1 MADTCAL
8 EGIDIP
14 KSFGGFSALK
24 DVGIRV
30 PAGEIRGVI
39 GPGEDGKST
48 LMDVLS
54 GRARHWTGNVRM
66 FGRDISA
73 SSVQQRRRAGLAR
86 SFQRTNIFPHL
97 TVVDQ
102 LKIAARAA
110 RLPNV
115 DEIMAELTLTALAY
129 KRAADTPQA
138 ISAVSISHSLSSA
151 GPKILLLDEPAAG
164 LSIEES
170 LDLAHTLKDL
180 AARWGVTVL
189 LVEHDM
195 DVRVLYLRSHH
206 RSASRH
212 SSRRRLGRRNAGCS
226 RLLSRRISEARHE
239 RVARIS
245 VASNPAMET
254 RGSCTRSTC
263 RSAKVS
269 AWRSLVG
276 DARRKD
282 YNRQHVPRRRSPDR
296 RRGAPGGPAPAHNSE
311 FHRGAAWHRRRA
323 PGPTHDVPDVDGPL
337 ESHARRRRWPDGTV
351 DDGTGVRCFFRSWAS
366 GPIPRER
373 RFRAASNK
381 CSRSAAR

>member
-8 EGIDIP
+8 EGIDIT

-39 GPGEDGKST
+39 GPNGAGKST

-110 RLPNV
+110 QLPNV

-129 KRAADTPQA
+129 KRAAD
-138 ISAVSISHSLSSA
+138 ISYGDQRRLDLALALI
-151 GPKILLLDEPAAG
+151 GRPKILLLDEPAAG
-164 LSIEES
+164 LSIKES

-195 DVRVLYLRSHH
+195 DVVFSICDRITVLHL
-206 RSASRH
+206 
-212 SSRRRLGRRNAGCS
+212 
-226 RLLSRRISEARHE
+226 
-239 RVARIS
+239 
-245 VASNPAMET
+245 
-254 RGSCTRSTC
+254 
-263 RSAKVS
+263 
-269 AWRSLVG
+269 
-276 DARRKD
+276 
-282 YNRQHVPRRRSPDR
+282 
-296 RRGAPGGPAPAHNSE
+296 
-311 FHRGAAWHRRRA
+311 
-323 PGPTHDVPDVDGPL
+323 
-337 ESHARRRRWPDGTV
+337 GTV
-351 DDGTGVRCFFRSWAS
+351 LAEGSAEEIRN
-366 GPIPRER
+366 IP
-373 RFRAASNK
+373 AVITAYLG
-381 CSRSAAR
+381 SAT